1 VVTRAAQ
8 FGDVVLVADQVLLAQ
23 TVQERAAVLAVSVL
37 THTRPCLQLSAQVS
51 AAASRLVVVVH
62 HTPLSLVVLAARVV
76 AVMVPVTT
84 PLIQVQPT
92 QARVVEA
99 RTSTTRTLVRM
110 AARAS

>member
-1 VVTRAAQ
+1 
-8 FGDVVLVADQVLLAQ
+8 VVLVVDQVPTVA
-23 TVQERAAVLAVSVL
+23 TVQELAEVLEVWVL
-37 THTRPCLQLSAQVS
+37 THTRPCLQWSAQVS
-51 AAASRLVVVVH
+51 AAALRLVVVVH